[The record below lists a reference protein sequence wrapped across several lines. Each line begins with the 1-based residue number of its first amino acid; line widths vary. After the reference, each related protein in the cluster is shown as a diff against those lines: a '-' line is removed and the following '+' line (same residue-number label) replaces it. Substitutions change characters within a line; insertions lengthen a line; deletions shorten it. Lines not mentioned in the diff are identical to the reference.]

1 MFRFKTGNKILSM
14 VDLSLKYPK
23 VYQNVPLGFLTI
35 YRDEELTIEEWL
47 NLIAAFSL
55 LDINEKIK
63 MSGEAYAKRRRL
75 ENA

>member
-47 NLIAAFSL
+47 NLMAAFKL

-63 MSGEAYAKRRRL
+63 MAGERNAKRRL

>member
-63 MSGEAYAKRRRL
+63 MSGEVYAKRRM

>member
-1 MFRFKTGNKILSM
+1 MFRYKTRNKILST

-55 LDINEKIK
+55 LDMDEKIK
-63 MSGEAYAKRRRL
+63 MSGEVYAKRRL

>member
-55 LDINEKIK
+55 LDINEKTK
-63 MSGEAYAKRRRL
+63 MSGEAYAKRQL

>member
-1 MFRFKTGNKILSM
+1 MFRPKTRNKILSM
-14 VDLSLKYPK
+14 ADLSLKYPK

-55 LDINEKIK
+55 LDMNEKIK
-63 MSGEAYAKRRRL
+63 MSGEAYAKRQL

>member
-23 VYQNVPLGFLTI
+23 VYQNAPLGFLTI
-35 YRDEELTIEEWL
+35 YRDKELTIEEWL
-47 NLIAAFSL
+47 SLMAAFSL

>member
-1 MFRFKTGNKILSM
+1 MLRLKTGNKILSM
-14 VDLSLKYPK
+14 SGLSLKYPK

-55 LDINEKIK
+55 LDMNEKIK
-63 MSGEAYAKRRRL
+63 MSGEAYAKRQL

>member
-1 MFRFKTGNKILSM
+1 MLRYKTRNKILSM

-55 LDINEKIK
+55 LDMNEKIK
-63 MSGEAYAKRRRL
+63 MSGEAYAKRQL

>member
-1 MFRFKTGNKILSM
+1 MFRYKTRNKILSM

-55 LDINEKIK
+55 LDMNEKIK
-63 MSGEAYAKRRRL
+63 MSGEVYAKKRL
-75 ENA
+75 ENT

>member
-14 VDLSLKYPK
+14 NDLSLKYPK

-63 MSGEAYAKRRRL
+63 MSGEVYAKRRRL

>member
-14 VDLSLKYPK
+14 VDLSHKYPK

-55 LDINEKIK
+55 LDINEKTK
-63 MSGEAYAKRRRL
+63 MSGEVYAKRQL
-75 ENA
+75 EKT

>member
-14 VDLSLKYPK
+14 ADLSLKYPK

-55 LDINEKIK
+55 LDINEKTK
-63 MSGEAYAKRRRL
+63 MSGEVYAKRRL

>member
-1 MFRFKTGNKILSM
+1 MFRFKTGNKILSIS
-14 VDLSLKYPK
+14 DLSLKYPK

-63 MSGEAYAKRRRL
+63 MSGEVYAKRRL

>member
-1 MFRFKTGNKILSM
+1 MFRFKTRNKILSM
-14 VDLSLKYPK
+14 ADLSLKYPK

-55 LDINEKIK
+55 LDVNEKIK
-63 MSGEAYAKRRRL
+63 MSGEVYAKRQL

>member
-14 VDLSLKYPK
+14 SDLSLKYPK

-63 MSGEAYAKRRRL
+63 ISGEVYAKRRL
-75 ENA
+75 ENT

>member
-14 VDLSLKYPK
+14 SDLSLKYPK

-63 MSGEAYAKRRRL
+63 MSGEVYAKRRL
-75 ENA
+75 ENT

>member
-35 YRDEELTIEEWL
+35 YRDEELTIEKWL

-63 MSGEAYAKRRRL
+63 MSGEVYAKRRL
-75 ENA
+75 ENT

>member
-14 VDLSLKYPK
+14 ADLSLKYPK

-47 NLIAAFSL
+47 NLIAAFCL
-55 LDINEKIK
+55 LDINEKTK
-63 MSGEAYAKRRRL
+63 MSGEVYAKRRL

>member
-63 MSGEAYAKRRRL
+63 MSGEVYAKRQL
-75 ENA
+75 EKT

>member
-1 MFRFKTGNKILSM
+1 MFKFKTGNKVLSM
-14 VDLSLKYPK
+14 TDFSLKYPK

-63 MSGEAYAKRRRL
+63 MSGEAYAKRQL
-75 ENA
+75 EKA

>member
-1 MFRFKTGNKILSM
+1 MFRYKTRNKILSM

-55 LDINEKIK
+55 LDMDEKIK
-63 MSGEAYAKRRRL
+63 MSGEVYAKRRL

>member
-14 VDLSLKYPK
+14 SDLSLKYPK

-35 YRDEELTIEEWL
+35 YRDEKLTIEEWL

-55 LDINEKIK
+55 LDMNEKIK
-63 MSGEAYAKRRRL
+63 MSGEAYAKRQL

>member
-14 VDLSLKYPK
+14 SDLSLKYPK

-63 MSGEAYAKRRRL
+63 MSGEVYAKRQL
-75 ENA
+75 ENT

>member
-1 MFRFKTGNKILSM
+1 MFKFKTGNKILSM

-47 NLIAAFSL
+47 NLIAAFNL
-55 LDINEKIK
+55 LDINEKTK
-63 MSGEAYAKRRRL
+63 MSGEAYAKRRL

>member
-14 VDLSLKYPK
+14 NDLSLKYPK

-63 MSGEAYAKRRRL
+63 LAGERNAKRRL

>member
-63 MSGEAYAKRRRL
+63 LAGERNAKRRL

>member
-63 MSGEAYAKRRRL
+63 MSGEVYAKRRL
-75 ENA
+75 ENT

>member
-1 MFRFKTGNKILSM
+1 MFRFNTGNKILSM

-63 MSGEAYAKRRRL
+63 MSGEVYAKRRM

>member
-1 MFRFKTGNKILSM
+1 MFRSKTRNKILSM
-14 VDLSLKYPK
+14 SDLSLKYPK

-47 NLIAAFSL
+47 NLIEAFSL
-55 LDINEKIK
+55 LDVNEKIK
-63 MSGEAYAKRRRL
+63 MSGEVYAKRQL

>member
-14 VDLSLKYPK
+14 SDLSLKYPK
-23 VYQNVPLGFLTI
+23 VYQNSPLGFLTI

-47 NLIAAFSL
+47 NLMAAFSL

-63 MSGEAYAKRRRL
+63 MSGEVYAKRRL
-75 ENA
+75 ENT

>member
-1 MFRFKTGNKILSM
+1 MLRFKTGNKILSM

-63 MSGEAYAKRRRL
+63 MSGEVYAKRRL